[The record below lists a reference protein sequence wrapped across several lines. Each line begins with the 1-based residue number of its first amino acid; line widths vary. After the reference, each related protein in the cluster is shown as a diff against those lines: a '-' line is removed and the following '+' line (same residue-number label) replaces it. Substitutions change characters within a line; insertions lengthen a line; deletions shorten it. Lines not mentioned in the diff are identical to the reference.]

1 MKDLQK
7 KCSFIDWRDK
17 VEEMVEK
24 LNKNERITLDQ
35 IYTVLEEGAD
45 KGFMNRSKGSY
56 AAISSEEPF
65 TQNLDGNDENEQLE
79 GSAAATTALF

>member
-35 IYTVLEEGAD
+35 I
-45 KGFMNRSKGSY
+45 
-56 AAISSEEPF
+56 
-65 TQNLDGNDENEQLE
+65 
-79 GSAAATTALF
+79 